1 MLEKC
6 TSITQLGTKYQFN
19 TYAWHKISAVSMV
32 EPNTLTKTGLLGG
45 SFDPVH
51 AGHLIIALDAME
63 ALGLDE
69 VFFIPAAQAPL
80 KQTHPGAE
88 PHHRKAMLDAAVAD
102 EPAYQILDCELE
114 AGGISYT
121 IDTVRSLCQKY
132 PDRRF
137 FWILG
142 EDQLQKLEKW
152 KDIDELCHLV
162 EFIVLDRP
170 GHSMMRPIE
179 IPEFR
184 CHRISGHLFSI
195 SSSEIRERITNGKSV
210 REFLPTNVARYILD
224 HHLYKN

>member
-1 MLEKC
+1 
-6 TSITQLGTKYQFN
+6 
-19 TYAWHKISAVSMV
+19 MV

-80 KQTHPGAE
+80 KQNHPGAE

-114 AGGISYT
+114 SGGISYT
-121 IDTVRSLCQKY
+121 IDTVRSLSQKY

-170 GHSMMRPIE
+170 GHSMTEPIE